1 VTVRPRVTLARPDEG
16 SSWRLGSPGNDDA
29 SDIVPVA
36 AEYLPD
42 DTPAT
47 VRKIERGQDAG
58 DPLLTMEI
66 PGRKWGSPA
75 LSRVAESGLIGCDSR
90 CWDYSVRLAST
101 VGVHILVTCEP
112 SQQLAGNSASQR

>member
-1 VTVRPRVTLARPDEG
+1 MLGTDLGDRLRDDRAMYVRRHGNKKGHLLAFREALC
-16 SSWRLGSPGNDDA
+16 R
-29 SDIVPVA
+29 
-36 AEYLPD
+36 
-42 DTPAT
+42 TRT
-47 VRKIERGQDAG
+47 G

-66 PGRKWGSPA
+66 PGRKWGSPT
-75 LSRVAESGLIGCDSR
+75 LSRVAENGLIGCDSR